1 MRDQTALGGLVVV
14 RSNGQT
20 CVRAAFSGELGQR
33 DGIIGVIGAG
43 AGDDGNTVVY
53 VLAAPGQNLAVLLVV
68 QGGGLAGRA
77 ADDDRISMMCDL
89 VVDNTAELLVVY
101 LTGGLERGDDRNTRT
116 GKNRLLHSKNA
127 PP

>member
-1 MRDQTALGGLVVV
+1 VCDQTALRSLVIV
-14 RSNGQT
+14 RRNRQT
-20 CVRAAFSGELGQR
+20 GISAAFSCKLGQLN
-33 DGIIGVIGAG
+33 GVCGVVGTRAG
-43 AGDDGNTVVY
+43 NDRNTVVDI
-53 VLAAPGQNLAVLLVV
+53 LAAPCQCFAVLLVV

-89 VVDNTAELLVVY
+89 VVDNAAELLVVY

>member
-43 AGDDGNTVVY
+43 ARDDGNAMVY
-53 VLAAPGQNLAVLLVV
+53 VLAAPGQNLAVILVV

-77 ADDDRISMMCDL
+77 ADDDGIGMMRNL

-101 LTGGLERGDDRNTRT
+101 LTGGLERGDDRNTGT
-116 GKNRLLHSKNA
+116 GKNRLLHNA
-127 PP
+127 